1 MAAIQEDASSNRDS
15 DGKEK
20 APPAASVSR
29 ESLSDGYGS
38 SDEHVFSDPAVA
50 SHWRTVFEKAG
61 YENRHRFDPS
71 FKWTAEEEKK
81 LVRKIDLRI
90 MLWCVSAET
99 DSGAR

>member
-1 MAAIQEDASSNRDS
+1 MAATIQEDGSSNRDS
-15 DGKEK
+15 DSKEK

-29 ESLSDGYGS
+29 ESLSDADGYGS

-50 SHWRTVFEKAG
+50 SHWRAVFEKAG

-90 MLWCVSAET
+90 MLW
-99 DSGAR
+99 

>member
-15 DGKEK
+15 DKEK

-99 DSGAR
+99 EPGAR